1 MEKSETPGERA
12 VQVHLLLRSSQPFNS
27 HPWYLYPL
35 YICNLAI
42 TIPLKCQ
49 LVILFFISRDLSISA
64 GGRRAKHK
72 RRKKMKAERSNVI
85 AADQSCSQSGL
96 LSALILRTCNVCQQL
111 YKCSGTRGRG
121 LVFFGLAQPFK
132 LWHGRSRRE
141 PRKQEGS

>member
-1 MEKSETPGERA
+1 MSVPWI
-12 VQVHLLLRSSQPFNS
+12 HLLVRSSQPFNS

-72 RRKKMKAERSNVI
+72 RRKKMKAERSDII
-85 AADQSCSQSGL
+85 AADQSCSQSGP
-96 LSALILRTCNVCQQL
+96 LSAIILRTCNVCQQL

-121 LVFFGLAQPFK
+121 LWFCLG
-132 LWHGRSRRE
+132 WHSSSNCGMAGAGENPESRRE
-141 PRKQEGS
+141 VKSKPLN